1 MTSIASAGN
10 KITVVPST
18 AASYFY
24 ETFPCQAANTNGYD
38 TLQFAVK
45 GAAGGSVAIEIQ
57 TSAKCSDTAYTSK
70 FYLVTGITGS
80 TQPITVQLKTA
91 FPGANLNA
99 IKSFVFFQ
107 FSNVTTPWEM
117 SQVQFG
123 CGSSGFIGAPVSSRS
138 FKKSQWC
145 SNLTLHRCSWT
156 ASSTSKTRSCE
167 PSTSW

>member
-1 MTSIASAGN
+1 MTSLASAGN
-10 KITVVPST
+10 KLTVVPST

-24 ETFPCQAANTNGYD
+24 ETFPCQAATTNGYD

-57 TSAKCSDTAYTSK
+57 ASAKCSDTAYTSK

-107 FSNVTTPWEM
+107 FSNVTTPWEI

-123 CGSSGFIGAPVSSRS
+123 CGSSGFIGAS
-138 FKKSQWC
+138 
-145 SNLTLHRCSWT
+145 
-156 ASSTSKTRSCE
+156 ASSKFY
-167 PSTSW
+167 P

>member
-1 MTSIASAGN
+1 MTSTTTAGN
-10 KITVVPST
+10 KLTVVPST

-24 ETFPCQAANTNGYD
+24 ETVPCQAAITNGYD

-45 GAAGGSVAIEIQ
+45 GAAGGSMAIEIQ
-57 TSAKCSDTAYTSK
+57 TSAKCSDTTYTSK

-91 FPGANLNA
+91 FPGANLDA

-123 CGSSGFIGAPVSSRS
+123 CGSTGFIGTPVSSRV
-138 FKKSQWC
+138 FEKS
-145 SNLTLHRCSWT
+145 
-156 ASSTSKTRSCE
+156 
-167 PSTSW
+167 